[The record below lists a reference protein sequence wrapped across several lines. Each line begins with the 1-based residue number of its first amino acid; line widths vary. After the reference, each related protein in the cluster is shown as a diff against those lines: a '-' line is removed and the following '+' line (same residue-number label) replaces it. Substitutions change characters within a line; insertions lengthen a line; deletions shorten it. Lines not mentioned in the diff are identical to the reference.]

1 VIAVARDVVAA
12 AVALLFETKFSF
24 MRRALAP
31 FRRWRRAP
39 RRKKLL
45 GYGQFSME
53 LALTWSRRNWF
64 NPRTWVIEAGAGSTS
79 DDDDRVRK
87 EQFDRS
93 NVAGTDR
100 RWFEIRSADSG
111 LDAS

>member
-12 AVALLFETKFSF
+12 AVALLFETMFCY
-24 MRRALAP
+24 MRRASAQ
-31 FRRWRRAP
+31 FRRWRSAP

-45 GYGQFSME
+45 WYGQFSME

-64 NPRTWVIEAGAGSTS
+64 NPRTWVIGAGASSTS

-93 NVAGTDR
+93 NVAGSDR
-100 RWFEIRSADSG
+100 RSFKIKRKQRP
-111 LDAS
+111 